1 MKIPIVREWG
11 SWAVL
16 FCSISAALIAGLLT
30 QPWER
35 GRDFSNLTALTILG
49 LTFLVNSKNPLA
61 AALRTRW
68 EKKEHVFWFL
78 FFSVSGLALLVPFL
92 IEGIKTFL
100 IFSVLVFSYAIL
112 LYKGKEHNIFTELN
126 GFALLT
132 LSAPVV
138 YFTVT
143 GELSLRLYAAVLLFF
158 GAGVFKVRVRIRKTL
173 RYRWIM
179 ALYCAGAVIVYHL
192 LDIHILILLPLTEN
206 VVSALLM
213 RDETLRAT
221 GYTELVKGIVFIILI
236 GFFWQ

>member
-1 MKIPIVREWG
+1 MKIPIVKEWG

-16 FCSISAALIAGLLT
+16 FCSISAALIAGLLA
-30 QPWER
+30 QPQET

-61 AALRTRW
+61 SALRTRW

-78 FFSVSGLALLVPFL
+78 FFTVSGLVLLAPFL

-100 IFSVLVFSYAIL
+100 IFSVLVFSYAIF
-112 LYKGKEHNIFTELN
+112 LYKGKEHNLFTELN

-132 LSAPVV
+132 LSAPIV

-143 GELSLRLYAAVLLFF
+143 GELSLKLYAAVLLFF

-173 RYRWIM
+173 QYRWVM
-179 ALYCAGAVIVYHL
+179 ALYCAGAAVIYYL
-192 LDIHILILLPLTEN
+192 LDIPVLILLPLTEN
-206 VVSALLM
+206 IVSALLM
-213 RDETLRAT
+213 REEKLRTT
-221 GYTELVKGIVFIILI
+221 GYTELIKGIIFIILV
-236 GFFWQ
+236 GFFWK